1 MADRSVRA
9 ILSAKDE
16 NFTSTFEKAMGKVDT
31 FSQKLSSGIGFGIL
45 TGVGQQ
51 AFSAL
56 SRAAAGFASEL
67 QQTGAAWKTFESNA
81 TMNGRTEAD
90 IKSTRKEL
98 QKFAQQTIYSSS
110 DMATTFAQLDAVGIA
125 SATDLV
131 KGFGGIAAAA
141 ENPSQAM
148 KTLSQQGVQM
158 AAKPTVAWQD
168 FKLMLEQTPAGI
180 AAVAKS
186 MGMTTKEL
194 VTAVQDGSV
203 ATEDFFK
210 AIIETGNS
218 ADFTKLA
225 TSYKTAGQ
233 AMDGLSETL
242 TNTLQP
248 AFDTV
253 QDIAIGG
260 IERVIDL
267 VGKIDADDLA
277 QGMRS
282 ITDALSSGDIG
293 GALNTVL
300 NGLDKLPEG
309 FKMAGA
315 AAGAMGAAVL
325 GSQIFDAGGK
335 IWSIAGEGAEK
346 AGAHLQKMAAKGKKA
361 FSDLGN
367 GAKRLPKMLSGIS
380 DIGTKVGDAF
390 EAFKDNSLLGDL
402 KKLPWF
408 QKLEGAFGKMSG
420 VAGKA
425 VSKTLGVFGKM
436 GSGLNKMMGLALK
449 ALMPAALI
457 GVALAGFGLLYSTF
471 GDQIDGILQVARTKG
486 PEIITNLTNG
496 IASRIPELVSKGA
509 DLVKGLLTTLTAN
522 LPAIIAG
529 GANIITSLVQ
539 GVSSALPTLVPTAA
553 HTVMTLVTSIISQ
566 IPSLIT
572 TGLELLQGLAQ
583 GIVNSMPVLI
593 SKGTEAV
600 TSFID
605 GMSERFP
612 TILSTA
618 ASIITT
624 LVGGLAANLPALI
637 TGAVSCISS
646 LASGFLQN
654 LPMIITTGIQLIGAL
669 AEGIATAFVTLV
681 SNIPTLFGQLV
692 DAIMGV
698 DWLAVGS
705 QILQAIGEGITGG
718 FSWIGE
724 KIGAVF
730 GGGGGQIEAQ
740 EGGQQSGQAYVTSTT
755 QAITAGT
762 GDVSAATNLLG
773 LSGAQGLATGVSDGL
788 SGLDLTSILT
798 TPFDAA
804 GSEMSASTTALTSD
818 ISSVFSSGAS
828 DWQNAVQTGMNG
840 VTTALTQGGTRSV
853 AIAKTTG
860 TQVTTAFKA
869 AVPGATSAG
878 RYIGI
883 GLANGMQSQ
892 LGRVRSIAAQ
902 LAAAANKAI
911 EAKAKIGSP
920 SKVTTQYGAWYGEGF
935 VNGIEGMVRQA
946 RMASEDL
953 VNIPNALGFGGF
965 GGDWNINADPEMY
978 DRPVIVYTTMDV
990 DGRQFATATAD
1001 SRDRVD
1007 ARRARNRS
1015 RKVGFA

>member
-267 VGKIDADDLA
+267 VGKIDADGLA
-277 QGMRS
+277 QGVRN

-293 GALNTVL
+293 GALDTVL

-325 GSQIFDAGGK
+325 GSQIFDSGGK

-346 AGAHLQKMAAKGKKA
+346 ASAHLQKMAVKGKKA

-522 LPAIIAG
+522 LPAIISG

-583 GIVNSMPVLI
+583 GIVNSLPVLI
-593 SKGTEAV
+593 GKGKEAV
-600 TSFID
+600 TGFIN
-605 GMSERFP
+605 GMSENFP

-624 LVGGLAANLPALI
+624 LIGGITSNLPALI
-637 TGAVSCISS
+637 QGAVSVIGS
-646 LASGFLQN
+646 LASGFVAN
-654 LPMIITTGIQLIGAL
+654 LPQIITTGIQIIGAL
-669 AEGIATAFVTLV
+669 AQGIAMAFVEFV
-681 SNIPTLFGQLV
+681 ANIPSLFTQLGE
-692 DAIMGV
+692 AIMSV
-698 DWLAVGS
+698 DWLSVGS
-705 QILQAIGEGITGG
+705 QILQAIGNGITSG
-718 FSWIGE
+718 FGWIGE

-740 EGGQQSGQAYVTSTT
+740 EGGQQSGQAYVDTTASAIAAGSGQVTASVETLMGGLTSTIDAVSPEWANAGDNCMTAFTDRLTAGQSKASGIATSTT
-755 QAITAGT
+755 TQISTELNKAGP
-762 GDVSAATNLLG
+762 
-773 LSGAQGLATGVSDGL
+773 LANKAGV
-788 SGLDLTSILT
+788 
-798 TPFDAA
+798 
-804 GSEMSASTTALTSD
+804 
-818 ISSVFSSGAS
+818 
-828 DWQNAVQTGMNG
+828 
-840 VTTALTQGGTRSV
+840 
-853 AIAKTTG
+853 
-860 TQVTTAFKA
+860 
-869 AVPGATSAG
+869 
-878 RYIGI
+878 YIGT

-902 LAAAANKAI
+902 LAEAANKAI

-920 SKVTTQYGAWYGEGF
+920 SKVTAQYGAWYGEGF
-935 VNGIEGMVRQA
+935 VNGIAGMVRQA

-953 VNIPNALGFGGF
+953 VNIPNASGFGGF
-965 GGDWNINADPEMY
+965 GGDWTVSADPDAY
-978 DRPVIVYTTMDV
+978 DRPIVVYTMMDV